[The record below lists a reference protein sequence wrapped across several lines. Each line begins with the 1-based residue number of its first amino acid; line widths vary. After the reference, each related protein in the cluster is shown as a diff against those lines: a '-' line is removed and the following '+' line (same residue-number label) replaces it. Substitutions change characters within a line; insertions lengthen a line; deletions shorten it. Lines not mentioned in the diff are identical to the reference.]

1 MADYLKACTVKVR
14 WWKHNKVAFK
24 CESCSEKLQR
34 KKSSPCHIIS
44 HHHPI
49 ESNLSVCHV
58 AMGIIATLSG
68 SPVR

>member
-14 WWKHNKVAFK
+14 WWKHAFK
-24 CESCSEKLQR
+24 CESSPEKLQR

-44 HHHPI
+44 HHRPI
-49 ESNLSVCHV
+49 QSDLSVCHV
-58 AMGIIATLSG
+58 AMGIIAKLSG